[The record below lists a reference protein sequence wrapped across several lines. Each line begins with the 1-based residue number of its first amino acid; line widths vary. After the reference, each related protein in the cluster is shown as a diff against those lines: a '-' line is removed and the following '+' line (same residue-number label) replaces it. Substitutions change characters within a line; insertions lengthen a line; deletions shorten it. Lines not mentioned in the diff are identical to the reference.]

1 MAKQTLTQ
9 KADSFHVNVEVLLF
23 EEHGS
28 FVAYCPALELSSYGD
43 DKNDAKNAFEEA
55 LKIFIDDTSKK
66 GTLEKF
72 LLKLG
77 WQLQQKPKA
86 NYQPPQFLLRDHQ
99 VLLHKNPSVYQE
111 RMAMPV

>member
-1 MAKQTLTQ
+1 MAKQTLRQ
-9 KADSFHVNVEVLLF
+9 KADSFYVNIEVLLF

-43 DKNDAKNAFEEA
+43 DEKDAKKAFEGA
-55 LKIFIDDTSKK
+55 LKIFLKDTAEK

-86 NYQPPQFLLRDHQ
+86 NYQPRQFSLKEHQ
-99 VLLHKNPSVYQE
+99 TLLHKNPSIYHE

>member
-1 MAKQTLTQ
+1 MAKQTITQ
-9 KADSFHVNVEVLLF
+9 KSNTFSVNIEVFLF
-23 EEHGS
+23 EEYGS

-43 DKNDAKNAFEEA
+43 DKNEAKKAFDGA
-55 LKIFIDDTSKK
+55 LKIFLKDTTEK

-86 NYQPPQFLLRDHQ
+86 NYQPPQFSIKEHQ
-99 VLLHKNPSVYQE
+99 TLLHKNPSVYQE